1 MSVEE
6 AYLAILQCCDA
17 SQRFDAIAF
26 AFQQLAAVLERL
38 LDDDADTGN
47 LCTGLLA
54 VCCGLALSWYQD
66 TPAGPSIV
74 VSAAA
79 LFLASFALPKR
90 NG

>member
-1 MSVEE
+1 MAVG
-6 AYLAILQCCDA
+6 A
-17 SQRFDAIAF
+17 S
-26 AFQQLAAVLERL
+26 L
-38 LDDDADTGN
+38 L
-47 LCTGLLA
+47 GLLA